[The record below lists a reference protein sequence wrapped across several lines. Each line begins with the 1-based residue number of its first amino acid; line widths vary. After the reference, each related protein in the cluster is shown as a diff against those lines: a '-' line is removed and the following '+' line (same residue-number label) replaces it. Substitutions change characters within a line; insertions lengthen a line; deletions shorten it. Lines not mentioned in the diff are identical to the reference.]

1 MFWIFLTMYPNVI
14 DSSFCSYALEED
26 RYHYI
31 FIENFSALQE
41 TIFWRNYKNSAI
53 VYNRNTYAACIRK
66 CTIDKKILQTEV
78 HKIHLGFS
86 HVVKIL
92 KCVWLSAIYISPF
105 LKPVW
110 CMEQCVENHWKDFSL
125 PTIKARIL
133 KIDSIHK
140 CANPVGY
147 NTQTKSSWSI
157 EKFEHGSHLSP
168 VNPDKEKKISKPFR
182 KMMRWA
188 NTWEKSFIFISGLSC
203 LTVSFP

>member
-110 CMEQCVENHWKDFSL
+110 WNRLHSQVCQSCGIQHPNK
-125 PTIKARIL
+125 IKLINWE
-133 KIDSIHK
+133 I
-140 CANPVGY
+140 
-147 NTQTKSSWSI
+147 W
-157 EKFEHGSHLSP
+157 
-168 VNPDKEKKISKPFR
+168 
-182 KMMRWA
+182 
-188 NTWEKSFIFISGLSC
+188 TW
-203 LTVSFP
+203 

>member
-53 VYNRNTYAACIRK
+53 VYNRNTYAACKRK

-86 HVVKIL
+86 HVVRIL

-125 PTIKARIL
+125 PISRLEFCKSTPFTSVPIL
-133 KIDSIHK
+133 WDTTPKQNQVDQLRNLNMVAIYPQLI
-140 CANPVGY
+140 
-147 NTQTKSSWSI
+147 QTRKKKSA
-157 EKFEHGSHLSP
+157 SHLEKWWDEQILRK
-168 VNPDKEKKISKPFR
+168 NPLFLFLDF
-182 KMMRWA
+182 
-188 NTWEKSFIFISGLSC
+188 L
-203 LTVSFP
+203 V

>member
-53 VYNRNTYAACIRK
+53 VYNRNMYAACIRK

-92 KCVWLSAIYISPF
+92 KCVWLSYIDISPF

-133 KIDSIHK
+133 
-140 CANPVGY
+140 
-147 NTQTKSSWSI
+147 
-157 EKFEHGSHLSP
+157 
-168 VNPDKEKKISKPFR
+168 
-182 KMMRWA
+182 
-188 NTWEKSFIFISGLSC
+188 
-203 LTVSFP
+203 